1 MNILGFLSILGKLLY
16 FQLDEICRNVT
27 SFLKV
32 IELLM
37 IHAVEWELTW
47 ILFGHFY
54 IVSFL
59 LQSWSVLQLQNHEVV
74 CSKSSS
80 CAQIFS
86 KQ

>member
-47 ILFGHFY
+47 ILFVDNY
-54 IVSFL
+54 LICKLNVLFL
-59 LQSWSVLQLQNHEVV
+59 GLD
-74 CSKSSS
+74 
-80 CAQIFS
+80 IFN
-86 KQ
+86 

>member
-37 IHAVEWELTW
+37 IHAVGWELTW
-47 ILFGHFY
+47 ILFGH
-54 IVSFL
+54 L
-59 LQSWSVLQLQNHEVV
+59 
-74 CSKSSS
+74 
-80 CAQIFS
+80 
-86 KQ
+86 